1 MARAVFERERGNFID
16 LRPTK
21 DEPASVL
28 ARVVTLVNL
37 DANQMSLSRDEPI
50 HPSNATFPTVTTTHA
65 RTVQWR
71 SKILHVMFDL
81 SYCCYIDFSFVT
93 LELHITET
101 LIFYMHN
108 PT

>member
-21 DEPASVL
+21 NEPASVL

-65 RTVQWR
+65 RTVFLVRLGDAAQR
-71 SKILHVMFDL
+71 AQAL
-81 SYCCYIDFSFVT
+81 SERMPF
-93 LELHITET
+93 LR
-101 LIFYMHN
+101 
-108 PT
+108 